1 MSGLF
6 DKLQNEL
13 DNRNEE
19 GVISPLDLLDLPDEL
34 RRIMREMLRA
44 VTMSRH
50 DVFNLVESWPE
61 KERLE
66 RKDLKDSLNE
76 LVRQGWLI
84 EMGEGDLLG
93 YRVNLRRKKG
103 STLSSG
109 IWSKIDTALTGR
121 QGSEEKDKPE

>member
-19 GVISPLDLLDLPDEL
+19 GGISPLDLLDLPDEL